1 MGLMVHGREPERVAE
16 HFLPSAAWGGVV
28 GRIEVV
34 ESYAGPE
41 FEGRLDA
48 ETHLP
53 VGWEPA

>member
-1 MGLMVHGREPERVAE
+1 MVHGREPERVAE